1 MSHSA
6 AITDELAR
14 SDNSYESLQLAELS
28 PEITKKLSADETNT
42 LQAKIIVSNNA
53 LSAAGQSVYKA
64 AKSLSEIKKLVK
76 NKQWV
81 QLTNSNILRIN
92 GRVARDLASA
102 FDSWLCK
109 AEIPE
114 SALIHV
120 SARTLAKIGKVEK
133 LKQDLAI
140 SIIKQGNGFKESD
153 LSMII
158 KQSSVQKRLPELIQ
172 QAIST
177 SNQMKD
183 SEKIE
188 RFETILIENI
198 KLKHKIKV
206 LEAEIIELK
215 LNRATQSTTKSIA
228 KKYTGKK
235 SSLKVTNT

>member
-1 MSHSA
+1 MKSTVITRLAISH
-6 AITDELAR
+6 
-14 SDNSYESLQLAELS
+14 NSSESLKLTELS
-28 PEITKKLSADETNT
+28 PEITKKLSADETNA

-53 LSAAGQSVYKA
+53 LSAAGQSVYRA
-64 AKSLSEIKKLVK
+64 AESLSQIKKLVK

-81 QLTNSNILRIN
+81 QLTNSNVLIIN

-102 FDSWLCK
+102 FDNWLSK
-109 AEIPE
+109 AQIPE

-133 LKQDLAI
+133 SKQDLAI
-140 SIIKQGNGFKESD
+140 SLIKQGNGFKESD

-188 RFETILIENI
+188 RFKTLFIENI
-198 KLKHKIKV
+198 KLKQKIKV

-215 LNRATQSTTKSIA
+215 LNRTSQSTRKSIA

-235 SSLKVTNT
+235 KIVKITNS

>member
-1 MSHSA
+1 MSHGHSA
-6 AITDELAR
+6 VIAKLAI
-14 SDNSYESLQLAELS
+14 SDNSSESLQLAELS
-28 PEITKKLSADETNT
+28 PEITKKLSADETNA

-53 LSAAGQSVYKA
+53 LSAAGQSLFRA
-64 AKSLSEIKKLVK
+64 AESLSQIKKLVK

-81 QLTNSNILRIN
+81 RLTNSNILKIN

-102 FDSWLCK
+102 FDTWLSK
-109 AEIPE
+109 AQIPE
-114 SALIHV
+114 NALIHV

-140 SIIKQGNGFKESD
+140 SLIKQGNGFKESD

-188 RFETILIENI
+188 SFETIF
-198 KLKHKIKV
+198 
-206 LEAEIIELK
+206 
-215 LNRATQSTTKSIA
+215 NRS
-228 KKYTGKK
+228 
-235 SSLKVTNT
+235 

>member
-1 MSHSA
+1 MS
-6 AITDELAR
+6 
-14 SDNSYESLQLAELS
+14 Q
-28 PEITKKLSADETNT
+28 
-42 LQAKIIVSNNA
+42 
-53 LSAAGQSVYKA
+53 
-64 AKSLSEIKKLVK
+64 IKKLVK

-102 FDSWLCK
+102 FDNWLSK
-109 AEIPE
+109 AQIPE

-140 SIIKQGNGFKESD
+140 GLIKQGNGFKERD
-153 LSMII
+153 LSSII

-188 RFETILIENI
+188 RFKTLFIENI
-198 KLKHKIKV
+198 KLKQKIKV
-206 LEAEIIELK
+206 LEAENIELK
-215 LNRATQSTTKSIA
+215 LNKTSQSTTKSIA

-235 SSLKVTNT
+235 SSLKVAKT

>member
-102 FDSWLCK
+102 FDNWLCK

-133 LKQDLAI
+133 SKQDLAI
-140 SIIKQGNGFKESD
+140 SLIKQGNGFKESD

-188 RFETILIENI
+188 RFETIFIENI

-215 LNRATQSTTKSIA
+215 LNRTSQSTTKSIA

>member
-1 MSHSA
+1 MPLITKL
-6 AITDELAR
+6 AI
-14 SDNSYESLQLAELS
+14 SDNSSKSLQLAELS
-28 PEITKKLSADETNT
+28 PEITKKLSADETNA

-53 LSAAGQSVYKA
+53 LSAAGQSVYRA
-64 AKSLSEIKKLVK
+64 AESLSQIKQLVK

-102 FDSWLCK
+102 FDNWLSK
-109 AEIPE
+109 AQIPE

-140 SIIKQGNGFKESD
+140 GLIKQGNGFKERD
-153 LSMII
+153 LSSII

-188 RFETILIENI
+188 RFKTLFIENI
-198 KLKHKIKV
+198 KLKQKIKV
-206 LEAEIIELK
+206 LEAENIELK
-215 LNRATQSTTKSIA
+215 LNKTSQSTTKSIA

-235 SSLKVTNT
+235 SSLKVPKT